1 MQMHPHHAPPIFAR
15 FPQER
20 RPAAARHPG
29 AKGLAASLHG
39 VVGHVV
45 GRRRQGKPDAGEG
58 DFSRC
63 RRRSWRQRTPLTGRN
78 DFDGEARRRV
88 ANSLVDAFGDAGG
101 RAASRQNVAKDD
113 DK

>member
-1 MQMHPHHAPPIFAR
+1 MLLPRPEPHAMHPLHAPPIFAR

-29 AKGLAASLHG
+29 ARRAGRIAFLG
-39 VVGHVV
+39 VVGHVIE
-45 GRRRQGKPDAGEG
+45 RRRQVKI
-58 DFSRC
+58 
-63 RRRSWRQRTPLTGRN
+63 RRQSWRQRTPPMRRN

-88 ANSLVDAFGDAGG
+88 TNSLVDAFGDAGG

-113 DK
+113 DN